1 MFDIQ
6 LNLYQSATIGA
17 LILVL
22 GIYLVKHS
30 PTLRKFCIP
39 AAVAGGLL
47 FSLLNTGFHYADVAE
62 FHFDD
67 TLKNFFMMMF
77 FCSIG
82 FTASFRML
90 KSGGRIL
97 VLMVLLVSAVLVI
110 QDVVGVSIAS
120 YMGLDPRIGLCLGSI
135 SLTGGHG
142 TAASYGQLL
151 VEEYGL
157 TSAPTIAIAAATFGL
172 AISGFIGGPLARK
185 RIEQYDLK
193 PDEEDIELAEEEE
206 EPRLVDNQH
215 FLHALVMLMVC
226 IGLGTFLVAD
236 LKTLDITVPVYFGG
250 MIFALIVRNVADHF
264 NIVIPI
270 REIVTLGI
278 ICLSMFLAMAMMEM
292 KLWQL
297 SDLAAFMI
305 ITLLLQTAIV
315 ALFAY
320 FVIFRATGSNY
331 DAAAYT
337 TASCGF
343 LLGATPNAMANMDAL
358 FEEHGKAPTA
368 YFVVPLVGSVFV
380 DFVNTGVLTAFLA
393 LL

>member
-1 MFDIQ
+1 MNRTKRLIATALCASMALSTCSCSKKFENNVIDAADKLGGYIVDRNYNKLEKMTEDGDDDIEDIFFI
-6 LNLYQSATIGA
+6 S
-17 LILVL
+17 
-22 GIYLVKHS
+22 
-30 PTLRKFCIP
+30 RK
-39 AAVAGGLL
+39 
-47 FSLLNTGFHYADVAE
+47 N
-62 FHFDD
+62 
-67 TLKNFFMMMF
+67 
-77 FCSIG
+77 
-82 FTASFRML
+82 
-90 KSGGRIL
+90 
-97 VLMVLLVSAVLVI
+97 
-110 QDVVGVSIAS
+110 
-120 YMGLDPRIGLCLGSI
+120 
-135 SLTGGHG
+135 
-142 TAASYGQLL
+142 
-151 VEEYGL
+151 
-157 TSAPTIAIAAATFGL
+157 
-172 AISGFIGGPLARK
+172 
-185 RIEQYDLK
+185 IEQYDLR

-264 NIVIPI
+264 NIIIPI